1 MKIIISESQY
11 KKILLE
17 ERQINIVDKLK
28 ELESFFKKVV
38 KETKNQIGL
47 DLNFLTTWGTTIA
60 GFVMPI
66 SDFIE
71 GKFPEISSTELALI
85 STGIILTYYHSN
97 KEMLGKVLEKIKEKE
112 LVFEF
117 DSALNVASKLKS
129 VFLSFIESLAIPTAK
144 ISNMLA
150 YTFLIPIL
158 PELYE
163 VAQTGSSVD
172 IKEIVGRSLGFLVV
186 SFGGNFAKRLMLEIV
201 KRFKS

>member
-17 ERQINIVDKLK
+17 ERQNSLLGKLK
-28 ELESFFKKVV
+28 DLKSFFKKVSE
-38 KETKNQIGL
+38 ETKNQVGL
-47 DLNFLTTWGTTIA
+47 DLNFLTTWGVTIA
-60 GFVMPI
+60 GFVKPV

-71 GKFPEISSTELALI
+71 GNFPEMSSTDLALI

-97 KEMLGKVLEKIKEKE
+97 KEMLGKVLNKIKEKE

-117 DSALNVASKLKS
+117 DSALKAANKLKNT
-129 VFLSFIESLAIPTAK
+129 FLSFIDSLAIPTAK

-163 VAQTGSSVD
+163 AAQSGSQVD
-172 IKEIVGRSLGFLVV
+172 VKEIIERSVAFLVV

-201 KRFKS
+201 KRFKP

>member
-17 ERQINIVDKLK
+17 ERQNGLLDKLK
-28 ELESFFKKVV
+28 GLKSFFKKVSE
-38 KETKNQIGL
+38 ETKSQVGL
-47 DLNFLTTWGTTIA
+47 DLNFLTTWGVAIA
-60 GFVMPI
+60 GFVKPV
-66 SDFIE
+66 SEFIE
-71 GKFPEISSTELALI
+71 GNFPEMSSTDLALI

-97 KEMLGKVLEKIKEKE
+97 KEMLGKVLNKIKEKE

-117 DSALNVASKLKS
+117 DSALNVADKLKN
-129 VFLSFIESLAIPTAK
+129 VFLSFIESLAIPTSK

-163 VAQTGSSVD
+163 AAQSGSSVD
-172 IKEIVGRSLGFLVV
+172 VKEMVERSLAFLSVG
-186 SFGGNFAKRLMLEIV
+186 FGGNFAKRLMVEIV

>member
-17 ERQINIVDKLK
+17 ERENSLLGKLK
-28 ELESFFKKVV
+28 GLKSFFKKVSE
-38 KETKNQIGL
+38 ETKNQVGL
-47 DLNFLTTWGTTIA
+47 DLDFLTTWGVTIA
-60 GFVMPI
+60 GFVMPV

-71 GKFPEISSTELALI
+71 GKFPEMSSTDLSLI

-97 KEMLGKVLEKIKEKE
+97 KKMLGTVLEKIKEKE

-117 DSALNVASKLKS
+117 DSALKAADKLKN
-129 VFLSFIESLAIPTAK
+129 VFLSFVESLAIPTSK

-163 VAQTGSSVD
+163 AAQSGSSVD
-172 IKEIVGRSLGFLVV
+172 VKEIVERSLAFLVV
-186 SFGGNFAKRLMLEIV
+186 SFGGNFAKRLMMEIV

>member
-17 ERQINIVDKLK
+17 ERQNSLLGKLK
-28 ELESFFKKVV
+28 GLKSFFKKVSE
-38 KETKNQIGL
+38 ETKNQVGL
-47 DLNFLTTWGTTIA
+47 DLNFLTTWGVTIA
-60 GFVMPI
+60 GFVMPV
-66 SDFIE
+66 SDFIG
-71 GKFPEISSTELALI
+71 GKFPEMTSTDLSLI
-85 STGIILTYYHSN
+85 ATGIILTYYHSN
-97 KEMLGKVLEKIKEKE
+97 KEMLGKVLNKIKEKE

-117 DSALNVASKLKS
+117 DSALKAADKLKN
-129 VFLSFIESLAIPTAK
+129 VFLSFIESLAIPTSK

-163 VAQTGSSVD
+163 AAQSGSSVD
-172 IKEIVGRSLGFLVV
+172 VKEMVVRSLAFLAV
-186 SFGGNFAKRLMLEIV
+186 SFGGNFVKRLMMEIV

>member
-47 DLNFLTTWGTTIA
+47 DLNFLTTWGATIA
-60 GFVMPI
+60 GFVMPV

-117 DSALNVASKLKS
+117 DSALDVAGKLKS
-129 VFLSFIESLAIPTAK
+129 VFLSFIESLAVPTAK

-172 IKEIVGRSLGFLVV
+172 TKEIVGRSLAFLVV

>member
-17 ERQINIVDKLK
+17 ERQNSLLGKLK
-28 ELESFFKKVV
+28 GLKSFFKKVSE
-38 KETKNQIGL
+38 ETKNQVGL
-47 DLNFLTTWGTTIA
+47 DLNFLTTWGVTIA

-71 GKFPEISSTELALI
+71 GKFPEMSSTDLSLI

-97 KEMLGKVLEKIKEKE
+97 KKMLGTVLEKIKEKE

-117 DSALNVASKLKS
+117 DSALKVADKLKN
-129 VFLSFIESLAIPTAK
+129 VFLAFVESLAIPTSR

-163 VAQTGSSVD
+163 AAQSGSSVD
-172 IKEIVGRSLGFLVV
+172 VKEIVERSLAFLVV
-186 SFGGNFAKRLMLEIV
+186 SFGGNFAKRLMMEIV

>member
-17 ERQINIVDKLK
+17 ERQNSLLGKLK
-28 ELESFFKKVV
+28 DLKSFFKKVSE
-38 KETKNQIGL
+38 ETKNQVGL
-47 DLNFLTTWGTTIA
+47 DLNFLTTWGVTIA
-60 GFVMPI
+60 GFVMPV

-71 GKFPEISSTELALI
+71 GKFPEMSSTDLSLI

-97 KEMLGKVLEKIKEKE
+97 KKMLGTVLEKIKEKE

-117 DSALNVASKLKS
+117 DSALKAADKLKN
-129 VFLSFIESLAIPTAK
+129 VFLSFIESLAIPTSK

-163 VAQTGSSVD
+163 AAQSGSSIDV
-172 IKEIVGRSLGFLVV
+172 KEMVVRSLAFLTV
-186 SFGGNFAKRLMLEIV
+186 SFGGNFAKRLMMEIV

>member
-11 KKILLE
+11 KKILSE
-17 ERQINIVDKLK
+17 ERQSEVSDKLESLK
-28 ELESFFKKVV
+28 SFFKKVSD
-38 KETKNQIGL
+38 ETKNQVGL
-47 DLNFLTTWGTTIA
+47 DLNFLTTWGVTIA
-60 GFVMPI
+60 GFVKPV

-71 GKFPEISSTELALI
+71 GKFPEMTSTDLSLI

-97 KEMLGKVLEKIKEKE
+97 KEMLGKVLNKIKEKE

-117 DSALNVASKLKS
+117 DSALRVADKLKN
-129 VFLSFIESLAIPTAK
+129 VFLRFFESLAIPTAK

-163 VAQTGSSVD
+163 VAQSGTSIDV
-172 IKEIVGRSLGFLVV
+172 KETIERSLAFLVV
-186 SFGGNFAKRLMLEIV
+186 STGGNLAKRLIIEIV

>member
-17 ERQINIVDKLK
+17 ERENNLKEKLK
-28 ELESFFKKVV
+28 DLKSFFKRVSE
-38 KETKNQIGL
+38 ETKNQVGL
-47 DLNFLTTWGTTIA
+47 DLDFLTTWGVTIA
-60 GFVMPI
+60 GFVKPV

-71 GKFPEISSTELALI
+71 GKFPEMTSTDLSLI

-97 KEMLGKVLEKIKEKE
+97 KEMLGKVLNKIKEKE

-117 DSALNVASKLKS
+117 DSALNVANKLKN
-129 VFLSFIESLAIPTAK
+129 VFLSFIESLAIPTSK

-163 VAQTGSSVD
+163 AAQSGSSVD
-172 IKEIVGRSLGFLVV
+172 VKEIVERSLAFLVV
-186 SFGGNFAKRLMLEIV
+186 SFGGNFAKRLMVEIV

>member
-17 ERQINIVDKLK
+17 ERQNSLLGKLK
-28 ELESFFKKVV
+28 GLKSFFKKVSE
-38 KETKNQIGL
+38 ETKNQVGL
-47 DLNFLTTWGTTIA
+47 DLNFLTTWGVTIA
-60 GFVMPI
+60 GFVMPV
-66 SDFIE
+66 SDFIG
-71 GKFPEISSTELALI
+71 GKFPEMSSTDLSLI

-97 KEMLGKVLEKIKEKE
+97 KEMLGKVLNKIKEKE

-117 DSALNVASKLKS
+117 DSALNAADKLKN
-129 VFLSFIESLAIPTAK
+129 VFLSFVESLAIPTSK

-163 VAQTGSSVD
+163 AAQSGSSIDV
-172 IKEIVGRSLGFLVV
+172 KEMVVRSLAFLTV
-186 SFGGNFAKRLMLEIV
+186 SFGGNFAKRLMMEIV

>member
-1 MKIIISESQY
+1 M
-11 KKILLE
+11 
-17 ERQINIVDKLK
+17 
-28 ELESFFKKVV
+28 
-38 KETKNQIGL
+38 
-47 DLNFLTTWGTTIA
+47 
-60 GFVMPI
+60 
-66 SDFIE
+66 
-71 GKFPEISSTELALI
+71 SSADLALI

-97 KEMLGKVLEKIKEKE
+97 KEMLSKVLNKIKEKE

-117 DSALNVASKLKS
+117 DSALKVADKLKN
-129 VFLSFIESLAIPTAK
+129 VFLSFIESLAVPTSK

-163 VAQTGSSVD
+163 AAQSGSQVD
-172 IKEIVGRSLGFLVV
+172 VKEIIERSVAFLVV

>member
-17 ERQINIVDKLK
+17 ERQNSLLGKLK
-28 ELESFFKKVV
+28 DLKSFFKKVSE
-38 KETKNQIGL
+38 ETKNQVGL
-47 DLNFLTTWGTTIA
+47 DLNFLTTWGVTIA
-60 GFVMPI
+60 GFVKPV

-71 GKFPEISSTELALI
+71 GNFPEMSSTDLALI

-97 KEMLGKVLEKIKEKE
+97 KEMLGKVLNKIKEKE

-117 DSALNVASKLKS
+117 DSALKVANKLKNT
-129 VFLSFIESLAIPTAK
+129 FLSFIDSLAIPTAK

-163 VAQTGSSVD
+163 AAQSGSQVD
-172 IKEIVGRSLGFLVV
+172 VKEIIERSVAFLVV

-201 KRFKS
+201 KRFKP

>member
-17 ERQINIVDKLK
+17 ERQNSLLGKLK
-28 ELESFFKKVV
+28 DLKSFFKKVSE
-38 KETKNQIGL
+38 ETKNQVGL
-47 DLNFLTTWGTTIA
+47 DLNFLTTWGVTIA
-60 GFVMPI
+60 GFVKPV

-71 GKFPEISSTELALI
+71 GNFPEMSSTDLALI
-85 STGIILTYYHSN
+85 STGIILTYYHSS
-97 KEMLGKVLEKIKEKE
+97 KEMLGKVLNKIKEKE

-117 DSALNVASKLKS
+117 DSALKVADKLKNT
-129 VFLSFIESLAIPTAK
+129 FLSFIDSLAIPTAK

-163 VAQTGSSVD
+163 AAQSGSQVD
-172 IKEIVGRSLGFLVV
+172 VKEIIERSVAFLVV

>member
-17 ERQINIVDKLK
+17 ERQNSLLGKLK
-28 ELESFFKKVV
+28 GLKSFFKKVSE
-38 KETKNQIGL
+38 ETKNQVGL
-47 DLNFLTTWGTTIA
+47 DLNFLTTWGVTIA
-60 GFVMPI
+60 GFVMPV
-66 SDFIE
+66 SDFIG
-71 GKFPEISSTELALI
+71 GKFPELTSTDLALI

-97 KEMLGKVLEKIKEKE
+97 KKMLGTVLEKIKEKE

-117 DSALNVASKLKS
+117 DSALNTADKLKN
-129 VFLSFIESLAIPTAK
+129 VFLSFVESLAIPTSK

-163 VAQTGSSVD
+163 VAQSGSSIDV
-172 IKEIVGRSLGFLVV
+172 KEIVERSLAFLVV
-186 SFGGNFAKRLMLEIV
+186 SFGGNFAKRLMMEIV

>member
-17 ERQINIVDKLK
+17 ERQNSLLGKLK
-28 ELESFFKKVV
+28 GLKSFFKKVSE
-38 KETKNQIGL
+38 ETKNQVGL
-47 DLNFLTTWGTTIA
+47 DLNFLTTWGVTIA

-71 GKFPEISSTELALI
+71 GKFPEMSSTDLSLI

-97 KEMLGKVLEKIKEKE
+97 KKMLGTVLEKIKEKE

-117 DSALNVASKLKS
+117 DSALKVADKLKN
-129 VFLSFIESLAIPTAK
+129 VFLSFVESLAIPTSK

-163 VAQTGSSVD
+163 AAQSGSSVD
-172 IKEIVGRSLGFLVV
+172 VKEMVVRSLAFLAV
-186 SFGGNFAKRLMLEIV
+186 SFGGNFVKRLMMEIV

>member
-1 MKIIISESQY
+1 MKIIITESQY
-11 KKILLE
+11 IKILSE
-17 ERQINIVDKLK
+17 ERQNNLLEKLK
-28 ELESFFKKVV
+28 DLKSFFKKVSE
-38 KETKNQIGL
+38 ETKNQVGL
-47 DLNFLTTWGTTIA
+47 DLSFLTTWGVTIA
-60 GFVMPI
+60 GFVKPV

-71 GKFPEISSTELALI
+71 GKFPEMSSTDLALI

-97 KEMLGKVLEKIKEKE
+97 KEMLGKVLNKIKEKE

-117 DSALNVASKLKS
+117 DSALKVADKLKN
-129 VFLSFIESLAIPTAK
+129 VFLSFIESLAVPTSK

-163 VAQTGSSVD
+163 AAQSGSQVD
-172 IKEIVGRSLGFLVV
+172 VKEIIERSVAFLVV

>member
-17 ERQINIVDKLK
+17 ERENNLKEKLK
-28 ELESFFKKVV
+28 DLKSFFKRVSE
-38 KETKNQIGL
+38 ETKNQVGL
-47 DLNFLTTWGTTIA
+47 DLDFLTTWGVTIA
-60 GFVMPI
+60 GFVKPV

-71 GKFPEISSTELALI
+71 GKFPEMTSTDLSLI

-97 KEMLGKVLEKIKEKE
+97 KEMLGKVLNKIKEKE

-117 DSALNVASKLKS
+117 DSALKVADKLKN
-129 VFLSFIESLAIPTAK
+129 VFLSFIESLAIPTSK

-163 VAQTGSSVD
+163 AAQSGSSVD
-172 IKEIVGRSLGFLVV
+172 VKEIVERSLAFLVV
-186 SFGGNFAKRLMLEIV
+186 SFGGNFAKRLMVEIV

>member
-17 ERQINIVDKLK
+17 ERQNSLLGKLK
-28 ELESFFKKVV
+28 GLKSFFKKVSE
-38 KETKNQIGL
+38 ETKNQVGL
-47 DLNFLTTWGTTIA
+47 DLNFLTTWGVTIA

-71 GKFPEISSTELALI
+71 GKFPEMSSTDLSLI

-97 KEMLGKVLEKIKEKE
+97 KEMLGKVLNKIKEKE

-117 DSALNVASKLKS
+117 DSALKVADKLKN
-129 VFLSFIESLAIPTAK
+129 VFLSFVESLAIPTSK

-163 VAQTGSSVD
+163 AAQSGSSVD
-172 IKEIVGRSLGFLVV
+172 VKEMVVRSLAFLAV
-186 SFGGNFAKRLMLEIV
+186 SFGGNFAKRLMMEIV

>member
-17 ERQINIVDKLK
+17 ERQNSLLGKLK
-28 ELESFFKKVV
+28 DLKSFFKKVSE
-38 KETKNQIGL
+38 ETKNQVGL
-47 DLNFLTTWGTTIA
+47 DLNFLTTWGVTIA

-71 GKFPEISSTELALI
+71 GKFPEMTSTDLSLI

-97 KEMLGKVLEKIKEKE
+97 KEMLGKVLNKIKEKE

-117 DSALNVASKLKS
+117 DSALNVANKLKN
-129 VFLSFIESLAIPTAK
+129 VFLSFIESLAIPTSK

-163 VAQTGSSVD
+163 AAQSGSSVD
-172 IKEIVGRSLGFLVV
+172 VKEIVERSLAFLVV
-186 SFGGNFAKRLMLEIV
+186 SFGGNFAKRLMMEIV

>member
-17 ERQINIVDKLK
+17 ERQNSLLGKLK
-28 ELESFFKKVV
+28 GLKSFFKKVSE
-38 KETKNQIGL
+38 ETKNQVGL
-47 DLNFLTTWGTTIA
+47 DLNFLTTWGVTIA
-60 GFVMPI
+60 GFVMPV
-66 SDFIE
+66 SDFIG
-71 GKFPEISSTELALI
+71 GKFPEMSSTDLSLI

-97 KEMLGKVLEKIKEKE
+97 KEMLGKVLNKIKEKE

-117 DSALNVASKLKS
+117 DSALNVADKLKN
-129 VFLSFIESLAIPTAK
+129 VFLSFVESLAIPTSK

-163 VAQTGSSVD
+163 AAQSGSSVD
-172 IKEIVGRSLGFLVV
+172 VKEIVERSLAFLVV
-186 SFGGNFAKRLMLEIV
+186 SFGGNFAKRLMMEIV

>member
-1 MKIIISESQY
+1 MKIIITESQY
-11 KKILLE
+11 IKILSE
-17 ERQINIVDKLK
+17 ERQNNLLEKLK
-28 ELESFFKKVV
+28 DLKSFFKKVSE
-38 KETKNQIGL
+38 ETKNQVGL
-47 DLNFLTTWGTTIA
+47 DLSFLTTWGVTIA
-60 GFVMPI
+60 GFVKPV
-66 SDFIE
+66 SDFIA
-71 GKFPEISSTELALI
+71 GNFPEMSSTDLALI

-97 KEMLGKVLEKIKEKE
+97 KEMLGKVLNKIKEKE

-117 DSALNVASKLKS
+117 DSALKVADKLKN
-129 VFLSFIESLAIPTAK
+129 VFLSFIESLAVPTSK

-163 VAQTGSSVD
+163 AAQSGSQVD
-172 IKEIVGRSLGFLVV
+172 VKEIIERSVAFLVV